1 MSSLHIF
8 VSATLLLSAVKGLS
22 RLYTTDFLTPFYNS
36 LFIYYISLTSAL
48 EEVGGQCHAPA
59 ALLPSKRPGT
69 HYIGGWMGPRANLD
83 GCGKSLH
90 DWDSIPRPS
99 NRDLTKCFLHL

>member
-36 LFIYYISLTSAL
+36 LFIYYSCKPIGVSSPNVDINNVVITSNMS
-48 EEVGGQCHAPA
+48 EM
-59 ALLPSKRPGT
+59 S
-69 HYIGGWMGPRANLD
+69 
-83 GCGKSLH
+83 
-90 DWDSIPRPS
+90 
-99 NRDLTKCFLHL
+99 